1 MNLNPYAIKYLKM
14 KLNILE
20 KIKKKNLKKVEA
32 CLKLSISRPTLDKW
46 LSRYKRFG
54 EEGLY
59 PQKRRK
65 YKSPQNRTS
74 SDIED
79 LVVKLSQKY
88 WSDGVEILSDK
99 ISTPSLQ
106 YF

>member
-20 KIKKKNLKKVEA
+20 KIKKKKLKKVEA
-32 CLKLSISRPTLDKW
+32 CSKLLISRPTLDKW

-59 PQKRRK
+59 PQKRKK

-74 SDIED
+74 EKIENI
-79 LVVKLSQKY
+79 VIEMAQKY
-88 WSDGVEILSDK
+88 WSDGVEILSDR